1 MKAILRFLTLPIRI
15 VITVFIWIC
24 ALIIRS
30 SGKVLG
36 LAAGLLLLMAL
47 MVMTYSMKNA
57 FMLLVLALIISPIGL
72 PMVAVRMLSL
82 LNRVL
87 NVLCFS

>member
-1 MKAILRFLTLPIRI
+1 MKAVLRFLTLPIRI

-24 ALIIRS
+24 ALIIKI

-47 MVMTYSMKNA
+47 VVMTYSVKNA
-57 FMLLVLALIISPIGL
+57 VMLLALALIISPIGL
-72 PMVAVRMLSL
+72 PMIAVGMLSL

-87 NVLCFS
+87 NALCFA